1 MCKISL
7 KHITFFNLEE
17 FPKICLDFQNIAIF
31 ANIPF
36 IFKSFSQNRE
46 NFFLFGVA
54 QWLSQL
60 ITYSIASSSGWRK
73 RLLRDR
79 ILSDSVIF
87 FFFFFLSRYQVRAQL
102 QSTLNYFNFSSVI
115 RMFGEGHPLS
125 RYAELLLIVLIRCII
140 GSKSLPPG
148 YGLWAHTHTHTH
160 CVCCVN
166 RSDTWKEIMNGRQAG
181 EWLERA
187 SITEE
192 EIAVDYNF

>member
-1 MCKISL
+1 MVEPINNVFHRKFLWLTQAIVTRQDTLRFC
-7 KHITFFNLEE
+7 
-17 FPKICLDFQNIAIF
+17 DF
-31 ANIPF
+31 
-36 IFKSFSQNRE
+36 
-46 NFFLFGVA
+46 
-54 QWLSQL
+54 
-60 ITYSIASSSGWRK
+60 
-73 RLLRDR
+73 
-79 ILSDSVIF
+79 F